1 MGDLLEM
8 WFFPQVRIE
17 LEDRVNG
24 RWLYPRQVK
33 ELFWRHGLIEVC
45 FIGTHAVIT
54 IAVWQVNHVSRLIQ
68 VGIVDTPSIH

>member
-1 MGDLLEM
+1 M

-33 ELFWRHGLIEVC
+33 ELFWRHGLIEVR
-45 FIGTHAVIT
+45 FIRTHAVIT
-54 IAVWQVNHVSRLIQ
+54 IAMWQVNHISRLIQ